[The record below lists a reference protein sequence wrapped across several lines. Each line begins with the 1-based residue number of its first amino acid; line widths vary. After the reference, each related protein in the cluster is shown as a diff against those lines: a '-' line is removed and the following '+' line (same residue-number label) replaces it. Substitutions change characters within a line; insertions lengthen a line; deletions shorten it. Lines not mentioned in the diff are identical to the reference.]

1 MNMRYIVFLIFLL
14 VTCQLCAQSTSTT
27 FILLRHAERAED
39 GTKDPD
45 ISAVGKDRAQRLVNL
60 LAQTKVDAIY
70 STLYKRTTGTV
81 TPLAQ
86 SKQLNI
92 ESYDPM
98 NKQLVDELLAKH
110 KGGTIVVCGHS
121 NTIPSAINQLVG
133 KEEYKN
139 FDETDFGN
147 LVIVTLAEKAN
158 AKVTWLRY

>member
-1 MNMRYIVFLIFLL
+1 MRSLL
-14 VTCQLCAQSTSTT
+14 VSVLLATMVYPAVAQKEATT

-70 STLYKRTTGTV
+70 STSYKRTTNTV

-86 SKQLNI
+86 SKQLAV